1 MACAMVLSVT
11 DEERNPFGG
20 FLFSGS
26 DDALSR
32 LAEAAEREGLKLV
45 AMNLGDD
52 VFRLCLTSEVSFGTA
67 GMALFNR
74 SQAGEFGEVTMGVF
88 GGTVQPQ
95 H

>member
-32 LAEAAEREGLKLV
+32 LAKAAEREGLKLV
-45 AMNLGDD
+45 AVNLGDD
-52 VFRLCLTSEVSFGTA
+52 VFGLCLTSEVSFGTA

-74 SQAGEFGEVTMGVF
+74 SQSGEFGEVSMGVF
-88 GGTVQPQ
+88 GGTVQPP

>member
-1 MACAMVLSVT
+1 
-11 DEERNPFGG
+11 
-20 FLFSGS
+20 
-26 DDALSR
+26 
-32 LAEAAEREGLKLV
+32 
-45 AMNLGDD
+45 MNLGDD

-74 SQAGEFGEVTMGVF
+74 SQAGEFGEVSMGVF